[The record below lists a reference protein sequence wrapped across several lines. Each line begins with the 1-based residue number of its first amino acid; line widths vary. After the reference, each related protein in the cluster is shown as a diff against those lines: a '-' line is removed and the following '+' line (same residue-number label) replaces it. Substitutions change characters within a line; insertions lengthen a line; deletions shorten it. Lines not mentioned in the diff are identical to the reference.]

1 MTNTEEMVILEAV
14 INKSDLSDD
23 DKNRWKVFLGSAP
36 DWVQGDFVDLFE
48 EKPEMLQWLNQNWK
62 DKEEFAKTGRPW
74 SDFWLKEA
82 ESLEN
87 FLK

>member
-1 MTNTEEMVILEAV
+1 MNNTEEIVLLEALV
-14 INKSDLSDD
+14 DKSTLNEE
-23 DKNRWKVFLGSAP
+23 DKNHWKEFLRSAP
-36 DWVQGDFVDLFE
+36 DWVQGDFLELFK
-48 EKPEMLQWLNQNWK
+48 EKLEMLEWLNQNWK
-62 DKEEFAKTGRPW
+62 DKQEFIKTGRPW